1 MSKDVPVDAVDAVGT
16 VDAVDTDAVAAAP
29 YESAE
34 YFAHMY
40 SATTEDSG
48 PRQSRFDR
56 ARDRL
61 MRRMVERHSPVP
73 IEQARILDVGCGYGF
88 LLDVFADAAST
99 HGVDI
104 SHHAVEQALARSSH
118 DVHVANV
125 EHGLPF
131 RGNLDVV
138 LAINVIEHLSD
149 PAAGIAHLR
158 DALAPGGIVIAH
170 LPTVTHW
177 WTRRF
182 YEWTYASDPTHI
194 YRPHGREVRAMFEA
208 AGMTLVRES
217 YLPHT
222 PAWLFSRV
230 SLHPAWLGVFRLP
243 Q

>member
-1 MSKDVPVDAVDAVGT
+1 MSSDPRIDDVDAAQST
-16 VDAVDTDAVAAAP
+16 AAAP

-40 SATTEDSG
+40 SATTADSG

-61 MRRMVERHSPVP
+61 VRRVVEEHSPVP
-73 IEQARILDVGCGYGF
+73 VSQARILDVGCGYGF

-104 SHHAVEQALARSSH
+104 SHHAVDQARARSTH

-125 EHGLPF
+125 EDGLPF
-131 RGNLDVV
+131 TGSLDVV

-149 PAAGIAHLR
+149 PVRGIAHLR
-158 DALAPGGIVIAH
+158 DALAPGGVVIAH
-170 LPTVTHW
+170 LPTVTNW

-194 YRPHGREVRAMFEA
+194 YRPHGRDVQAMFEA
-208 AGMTLVRES
+208 VDMTLVRQT
-217 YLPHT
+217 YLPHS
-222 PAWLFSRV
+222 PQWLFSRV
-230 SLHPAWLGVFRLP
+230 SIHPAWLGVFRLP
-243 Q
+243 G